1 MTILFPII
9 YSAALTYLV
18 WKAFKV
24 MSNGWGISDNKNKRF
39 STSSF
44 KQKKYTIHPE
54 LLDKS
59 GNITE
64 EELLTVRFSNDNDST
79 LEEKGSTT
87 DQSNYI
93 KGKKL
98 ELRTKIVSTVIRSLK
113 LPPRFRL
120 KMVKEDPV
128 RLELSLTPSYGKNPV
143 IVGIVESLDL
153 VARRDREGRLP
164 RDLQGTWDWTVR
176 HGKVST
182 GGWNPMLKEAL
193 QTMFDTG
200 LPAIVYE
207 ELTGDEYH
215 PVDGIRHV
223 K

>member
-24 MSNGWGISDNKNKRF
+24 MSNGWGISGTDKLRF
-39 STSSF
+39 NNSSF

-87 DQSNYI
+87 D
-93 KGKKL
+93 
-98 ELRTKIVSTVIRSLK
+98 
-113 LPPRFRL
+113 
-120 KMVKEDPV
+120 
-128 RLELSLTPSYGKNPV
+128 
-143 IVGIVESLDL
+143 
-153 VARRDREGRLP
+153 
-164 RDLQGTWDWTVR
+164 
-176 HGKVST
+176 
-182 GGWNPMLKEAL
+182 
-193 QTMFDTG
+193 
-200 LPAIVYE
+200 
-207 ELTGDEYH
+207 
-215 PVDGIRHV
+215 
-223 K
+223 